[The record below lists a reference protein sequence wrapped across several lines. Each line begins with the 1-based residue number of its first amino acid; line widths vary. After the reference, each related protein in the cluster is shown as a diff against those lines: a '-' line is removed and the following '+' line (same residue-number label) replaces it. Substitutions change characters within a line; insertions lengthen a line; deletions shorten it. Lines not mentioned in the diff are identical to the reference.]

1 VVFKPDAVSRAVV
14 GEILSR
20 FEKRGLK
27 IIGMKMLK
35 PDRDFFY
42 HHYETIGKM
51 VSRRGEKPF
60 ELLLAFMQMTPV
72 IAVVFEGID
81 AIKVIRQM
89 TGTTDP
95 QAAIPGTVRGDY
107 SHVALEYSNDNERGV
122 MNLLHASGDNEE
134 AQQEI
139 AHRFKP
145 EELFD
150 YERADQKFM
159 W

>member
-1 VVFKPDAVSRAVV
+1 
-14 GEILSR
+14 
-20 FEKRGLK
+20 
-27 IIGMKMLK
+27 MLK

-60 ELLLAFMQMTPV
+60 ELTLAFMQMAPV
-72 IAVVFEGID
+72 IAVVFEGVD
-81 AIKVIRQM
+81 ATKVIRQM

-95 QAAIPGTVRGDY
+95 QAAVPGTVRGDY
-107 SHVALEYSNDNERGV
+107 SYVALEYSNDNERGV
-122 MNLLHASGDNEE
+122 MNLLHASGDSEE

-159 W
+159 R